1 MGKLAWGGDKG
12 GGSPSPG
19 TGSQSPT
26 VTSKMGTTGGS
37 LREMLKMPEYH
48 NPDPLVRLIGEAN
61 QAPAIVEGM
70 SITSLV
76 DSGACMSAMVKSFAE
91 ELQLEIKPLKTI
103 LDIESMG
110 VVQYLITG
118 M

>member
-1 MGKLAWGGDKG
+1 MGKLAWGGDKL
-12 GGSPSPG
+12 GGSSSPG

-61 QAPAIVEGM
+61 EAPAIVEG
-70 SITSLV
+70 TGG
-76 DSGACMSAMVKSFAE
+76 GAVPYHGYVECH
-91 ELQLEIKPLKTI
+91 LQLPEIKKFDVDVLMLVI
-103 LDIESMG
+103 DDSA
-110 VVQYLITG
+110 YG
-118 M
+118 MHVPIQI